1 MTAMVDS
8 NIVPPIDPHKILF
21 ASQRK
26 VHTSST
32 NRMGTPCSMNTA
44 SVARHEAMTVSQPAA
59 PRTRTTPAATLTPI
73 TSAATQSERVLNARN
88 DRKAEMSEL
97 ADAGK
102 LPSSRKC
109 AA

>member
-1 MTAMVDS
+1 
-8 NIVPPIDPHKILF
+8 
-21 ASQRK
+21 
-26 VHTSST
+26 
-32 NRMGTPCSMNTA
+32 
-44 SVARHEAMTVSQPAA
+44 
-59 PRTRTTPAATLTPI
+59 LTPI